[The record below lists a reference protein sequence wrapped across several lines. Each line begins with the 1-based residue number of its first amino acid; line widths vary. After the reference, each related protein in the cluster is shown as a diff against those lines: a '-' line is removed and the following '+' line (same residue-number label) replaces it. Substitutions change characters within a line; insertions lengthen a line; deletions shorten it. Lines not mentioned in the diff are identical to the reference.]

1 MAQPTEIE
9 ILGSNSWPLGLPD
22 AMPRR
27 TSTPLKVLITPQTK
41 AQQITANLRGHFEV
55 ITYAT
60 SPSAI
65 EAAILITAGANA
77 YVTRTADL
85 AAAIQAVS
93 TGETWFSAEAAAA
106 VCRLARLTC
115 DPTLQELAVAARSA
129 AAGQPW
135 PLACRALGLNET
147 RRKLQHLRSV
157 L

>member
-1 MAQPTEIE
+1 VAHPTEIE
-9 ILGSNSWPLGLPD
+9 ILGSSSWPLGLPD

-41 AQQITANLRGHFEV
+41 ARQIAANLRGHFEV
-55 ITYAT
+55 VTYAT

-65 EAAILITAGANA
+65 EAAVLIAAGVNA

-85 AAAIQAVS
+85 AAAIHAVCR
-93 TGETWFSAEAAAA
+93 GETWFSAVAAAA

-115 DPTLQELAVAARSA
+115 DPALQELAVAARSA

-135 PLACRALGLNET
+135 PQACRALGLNET
-147 RRKLQHLRSV
+147 RRKLQRLRSV